1 MSHLSRPE
9 LRLRNFLVRCKEMAA
24 DIKNVDFCHF
34 KAYVKFAEKLFFD
47 FYLEYGK
54 VVDKSVVMAYER
66 DVQFLLQLMKIGEV
80 NELDKQKLIT
90 QGLSDRDDFPSK
102 TIKRTVP
109 LEDKR
114 VTLKELKVLS
124 VENQA
129 RKIRSQLLNVKLD
142 DEYCENEGF
151 DRMLEDELQDKII
164 QQLSKLSKNL
174 KENVISYGDIV
185 RKDNMTIKEACTL
198 TDKNSSN
205 LTDKGKELRQHS
217 SKYCDWWFAVSVVMM
232 IFIFFAM
239 VLFMRIFHKH

>member
-34 KAYVKFAEKLFFD
+34 KA
-47 FYLEYGK
+47 
-54 VVDKSVVMAYER
+54 
-66 DVQFLLQLMKIGEV
+66 LMKIGEV

-185 RKDNMTIKEACTL
+185 RKDNMVCLLIYIQL
-198 TDKNSSN
+198 
-205 LTDKGKELRQHS
+205 
-217 SKYCDWWFAVSVVMM
+217 
-232 IFIFFAM
+232 
-239 VLFMRIFHKH
+239 

>member
-24 DIKNVDFCHF
+24 NIKNVDFCHF

-47 FYLEYGK
+47 FYVEYGK

-90 QGLSDRDDFPSK
+90 QGLLDRDDFPSK

-124 VENQA
+124 VENHA
-129 RKIRSQLLNVKLD
+129 RKLRSQLLNVKRD

-185 RKDNMTIKEACTL
+185 RKDNMTIKEASAL